1 MNLTKTYMRFL
12 KTLALV
18 TIIVVLAGILVFA
31 IIPSWYYPPVF
42 PYMMGFFVI
51 TTMGVYYLML
61 KALEK
66 RPARFVNLFLLTT
79 MLKLF
84 VYLIFMVV
92 YAILHREVAI
102 PFIVSFFVLYL
113 IYTMV
118 EVICLLQ
125 VNRRLG
131 HDKA

>member
-1 MNLTKTYMRFL
+1 MNLTKTFINFL
-12 KTLALV
+12 RTVAVV
-18 TIIVVLAGILVFA
+18 TIIVVLASLLAFSY
-31 IIPSWYYPPVF
+31 IPSWHYPPVY
-42 PYMMGFFVI
+42 PYMLGFFVI
-51 TTMGVYYLML
+51 ATLGVYYFML

-92 YAILHREVAI
+92 YAMLHREVAI
-102 PFIVSFFVLYL
+102 PFIVSFFILYV
-113 IYTMV
+113 IYTVV
-118 EVICLLQ
+118 EVVCLLK
-125 VNRRLG
+125 VNRRIG